1 MANILEVILKGDAK
15 HLNSSLGRASRS
27 LKSFGSQVTDVGKN
41 LSLKLSAP
49 LALVGTK
56 ALSSA
61 MNFQKLQ
68 TQLDVL
74 TGSAEAGAD
83 AFARLVKFSAGT
95 PFQLDELV
103 KANNTLMGFGVSA
116 EDAFQH
122 LQSIGDIAAVSGGDL
137 QGISVAFGQ
146 VAAAGRLMGQD
157 LLQLINN
164 GVPIIDMLSKSMGVA
179 KSEIKDMVSEGAVT
193 FPVLIEAFRQ
203 ATTEGGKFEGG
214 MGKLSQ
220 TLGGVLST
228 LKDNLNIAFAELG
241 KEIINAFDLTANMQK
256 FIDFIKGITEH
267 FRSLEPQTKKIVIA
281 IGALGVALPPLL
293 IVLGSIISA
302 VGTLTAAFGALN
314 LVTGGVVLA
323 IGALAA
329 ALAAVSKHNFLTE
342 TIEDLNVELE
352 ENKKLLG
359 EVKEKNEKGAAAV
372 LKLHKAEREL
382 LKTELKLKKAQQDKE
397 QGLVAS
403 LLGIESDEYKKL
415 AKEIAKTEQQII
427 GYDNTIK
434 LLEDSLKN
442 VGNQADNTKNKIT
455 QVKDPIRDLVKEV
468 SALTLTSEVG
478 DFDFAKGERSIA
490 DIARG
495 AQIIPLELDI
505 KVPSPETIN
514 EKLKASLDTLRAT
527 TKQTAEEININFG
540 NMAMGVADALGS
552 ALVSGENVFATI
564 GGIILNS
571 LADIMLQLGTA
582 AVAAANLSAT
592 FATPAGL
599 VTGLIAIGLAGA
611 LKAAASQ
618 LQNVQTFAKGGI
630 VSAPTLGLMGEY
642 AGAKS
647 NPEVIAPLDR
657 LKGMIGQRESS
668 VNVTGGFRLEG
679 QDLVVALQRAERNRS
694 RLL

>member
-241 KEIINAFDLTANMQK
+241 KEIVKAFDLTANMQK

-314 LVTGGVVLA
+314 LVTGGVILA
-323 IGALAA
+323 VGALAT
-329 ALAAVSKHNFLTE
+329 ALGAVSKHNFLTE

-352 ENKKLLG
+352 ENKKLLS

-372 LKLHKAEREL
+372 LELQKAEREL

-397 QGLVAS
+397 QGLIAS

-415 AKEIAKTEQQII
+415 AIEIAKTEQQII

-442 VGNQADNTKNKIT
+442 VGNQADKTKNKINE
-455 QVKDPIRDLVKEV
+455 VKEPIRDLAKSVIAIKDVDAVKPIPIDFEINAP
-468 SALTLTSEVG
+468 SG
-478 DFDFAKGERSIA
+478 DEIDSGLK
-490 DIARG
+490 
-495 AQIIPLELDI
+495 
-505 KVPSPETIN
+505 N
-514 EKLKASLDTLRAT
+514 KLKGLQET
-527 TKQTAEEININFG
+527 TKQIAEEIEFDFS
-540 NMAMGVADALGS
+540 NMAMGIADALGS
-552 ALVSGENVFATI
+552 AIITGENVFAAIGGVILNTI
-564 GGIILNS
+564 GS
-571 LADIMLQLGTA
+571 LLQQMGTA
-582 AVAAANLSAT
+582 AVAASKLSAT
-592 FATPAGL
+592 FAVPIVGAAAGL
-599 VTGLIAIGLAGA
+599 VAIGLGAAMKAFAG
-611 LKAAASQ
+611 Q
-618 LQNVQTFAKGGI
+618 IQNVKKFANGGI

-642 AGAKS
+642 SGARS
-647 NPEVIAPLDR
+647 NPEVIAPLDK
-657 LKGMIGQRESS
+657 LKSMIGQRESS

-679 QDLVVALQRAERNRS
+679 QDLVLALQRAEKNRS
-694 RLL
+694 RIL